1 MIIDRGEAGAGSE
14 MKRKRTKIKARI
26 EKRQQTITVAINKTM
41 ISRVISI
48 KIIGEVMN
56 TNISA
61 ILNQTLQMDVFEDC
75 LCTYISYFNNEVLTS
90 GRSLSNS
97 ETHWHLFISLITHIP
112 VTAQCHQSNHSHRE
126 NTVVP

>member
-14 MKRKRTKIKARI
+14 MKQKRTKIKARI

-75 LCTYISYFNNEVLTS
+75 L
-90 GRSLSNS
+90 
-97 ETHWHLFISLITHIP
+97 
-112 VTAQCHQSNHSHRE
+112 
-126 NTVVP
+126 